1 MYSLNET
8 QAAKIGSETNIQQP
22 STSAKDDYLSSH
34 TDVTSPSRSSSTLSS
49 SLAPPS
55 PLHPYPPSVI
65 FSDFDSSPPQYYEI
79 IRSYSEPTRRSQIPR
94 VPTTHPSCPTQY
106 QKVNIFTHCVPIL
119 L

>member
-8 QAAKIGSETNIQQP
+8 QAAKSGSETIIQQP

-34 TDVTSPSRSSSTLSS
+34 TDVTSLSRSSSTLSS
-49 SLAPPS
+49 SLAPSS
-55 PLHPYPPSVI
+55 PLHPYPPSMV
-65 FSDFDSSPPQYYEI
+65 FSDFGSSPPQYYEI
-79 IRSYSEPTRRSQIPR
+79 IRSYSEPTRRPQIQR
-94 VPTTHPSCPTQY
+94 VPTIRPSCHTQH